1 MSVKR
6 FLREKAYLSNAV
18 NLVKEDKMK
27 KLVIVLTV
35 LFAFSVSAYSQMG
48 GGMMG
53 EQKGEMKQPG
63 KMMGDGQRM
72 PMMNQE
78 MMQMMMDMLN
88 MQEKMM
94 MGMKP
99 EEKKKMMKDMG
110 QMKEKM
116 SRMMSMHMNMMMGA
130 GDPQAKFKCAET
142 WLKKAIDL
150 HEVHLKDP
158 RTATEASQME
168 MMDQMKKAYGCITEM
183 GARIKSVPPKAPAAG
198 EKKDAH
204 GH

>member
-1 MSVKR
+1 
-6 FLREKAYLSNAV
+6 
-18 NLVKEDKMK
+18 MK
-27 KLVIVLTV
+27 KILVIWSMLVLLLPVTYS
-35 LFAFSVSAYSQMG
+35 FAQMG
-48 GGMMG
+48 SGMMG
-53 EQKGEMKQPG
+53 EQKGEMMGAGQQMPMMPP
-63 KMMGDGQRM
+63 MMGAGQRM

-78 MMQMMMDMLN
+78 MMQMMMDMMN

-94 MGMKP
+94 MGVKP

-116 SRMMSMHMNMMMGA
+116 SRMMSMHMGMMMGA
-130 GDPQAKFKCAET
+130 GDPRPKLECAEA

-150 HEVHLKDP
+150 HEVHIKDP

-168 MMDQMKKAYGCITEM
+168 MMDQMKKAYGCITET
-183 GARIKSVPPKAPAAG
+183 GAKMKSAPPKEPAGG
-198 EKKDAH
+198 EKKKDAH